1 MSMTMIR
8 VLKNKS
14 MSMHTSSSSIRIPCQ
29 LFIVFTATA
38 FFK

>member
-1 MSMTMIR
+1 MSMIMTR

-14 MSMHTSSSSIRIPCQ
+14 MSMHMSLSNIRIPCQ